1 MKQPRQFKGRRE
13 VLSITRVDDIGCAG
27 DDAAEME
34 VEPPVVAAAVNNPD
48 VKAV

>member
-1 MKQPRQFKGRRE
+1 MKQPKQFKGRRE

-27 DDAAEME
+27 DATEEME

-48 VKAV
+48 VKVV